1 MNRPAQALVLLSVV
15 CALVV
20 PSSGRAASPAATPV
34 LLAQDASQAGGDQG
48 EMSKAKGYYRHGVEL
63 MNNLKYLDAVEQ
75 FQLAIDED
83 PKYVDA
89 FRRLALAYTE
99 MAKSD
104 ADYYQDALDTYQD
117 LEGLLPADDVDV
129 RKNIAYVQAAMG
141 DLDDAIATY
150 QQILTITPK
159 DCAIW
164 SQIGSAEKLLADR
177 AKGAGTDDTASTS
190 ASASAS
196 PDAQKHMTAAVDAY
210 TKVTELC
217 PDDLGALNTLGEIY
231 FSANEPDKAAGVYE
245 KMMEQDP
252 KNLDV
257 ASKLAYLYYKA
268 EDWKDAAPAYKR
280 LLDIDSTRVNDRAI
294 YAKVLQKLDR
304 CDDAARQYELIIQSD
319 PAKKTLYC
327 NLGFLYALDCKDGE
341 KAVSTAMRGIAEN
354 APVQGCL
361 YAVWGKGLELRAD
374 DQLRNRD
381 YDRSVSTYGEAKI
394 KFQSILS
401 DKDFGDYGRK
411 EIQRLDQLIERAKQM
426 KAKEQQEN

>member
-1 MNRPAQALVLLSVV
+1 MNRSAQALVLLSVV

-20 PSSGRAASPAATPV
+20 PSPGRAASPAATPV
-34 LLAQDASQAGGDQG
+34 LLAQDASQGDAGKG
-48 EMSKAKGYYRHGVEL
+48 EVSKAQGYYRHGVEL

-75 FQLAIDED
+75 FQLAIDEN

-117 LEGLLPADDVDV
+117 LKDLLPADDVDV
-129 RKNIAYVQAAMG
+129 RKNIAYVQAAIG

-177 AKGAGTDDTASTS
+177 AKGTA
-190 ASASAS
+190 AAAAS

-231 FSANEPDKAAGVYE
+231 FSANQPDKAAGVYE

-304 CDDAARQYELIIQSD
+304 CDDAAQQYELLIQSGPD
-319 PAKKTLYC
+319 KKSLYC
-327 NLGFLYALDCKDGE
+327 NLGFLYALDCKNGE

-381 YDRSVSTYGEAKI
+381 YDRSISTYGEAKI
-394 KFQSILS
+394 KFQSVLS

-411 EIQRLDQLIERAKQM
+411 EIMRLDQLIERAKQM
-426 KAKEQQEN
+426 KAKEQQGD